1 MMDRNTMNETFKAHG
16 LKWRTA
22 EDHFGINAIDEGFH
36 PRDWILVD
44 TNEKVVALGDSKHN
58 TASGLPTP
66 EEVYEKLA
74 TAKTKEAEP
83 VKPETKPEPK
93 TETDETEE
101 SNPVLDWFD
110 NKDKSR
116 YKKHDER
123 VDSIPETA
131 VALDSSSRRYA
142 IERGTVIRYRS
153 LKSNT
158 TGETFCRR
166 ENFGN
171 AAFAAPEVRAA
182 LEGK

>member
-1 MMDRNTMNETFKAHG
+1 MDRNTMNETFKAHG
-16 LKWRTA
+16 LTWRTA
-22 EDHFGINAIDEGFH
+22 EYHFGIAAIDEGFH
-36 PRDWILVD
+36 PRDWLLVD
-44 TNEKVVALGDSKHN
+44 SKTDKIVAFGDSKHG
-58 TASGLPTP
+58 TISDLPTP
-66 EEVYEKLA
+66 EKVYEALINSSEP
-74 TAKTKEAEP
+74 TKTEP
-83 VKPETKPEPK
+83 KPESK
-93 TETDETEE
+93 TESADTGEK
-101 SNPVLDWFD
+101 SSVLAWFD

-116 YKKHDER
+116 YKKNDER

-171 AAFAAPEVRAA
+171 VAFATPEVKAA
-182 LEGK
+182 LEAK